1 MSEEAE
7 QAKQS
12 AFPAPPPY
20 WQLSGLE
27 PPPVPHRDDSS
38 QGRYFSFGALLQ
50 ADTFEPTLDDGL
62 EKLLPLREDGSVDF
76 AAEKL
81 DPSVP
86 FDFCAELWS
95 VDVDLEVCEKQE
107 KLRTWNR
114 QNLRD
119 FAKLLRVLV
128 RPLKQPSQVS
138 VESSEQQTSLGLSD
152 VQDEDHLEMR
162 RLLRVVIPSTELHL
176 GKRMHTDRRQSKHAS
191 VIHSCC

>member
-81 DPSVP
+81 DPS
-86 FDFCAELWS
+86 
-95 VDVDLEVCEKQE
+95 E

-162 RLLRVVIPSTELHL
+162 RLLRAIEARFGNSQLLLNALRRSQAEAALLNRLRTQVSSVREGFPSA
-176 GKRMHTDRRQSKHAS
+176 RRWLFCSG
-191 VIHSCC
+191 